1 MKIYQQ
7 ILNVDTIPN
16 WSRKQNSKNI
26 FEEIINLVLGITKH
40 GKHPKHK
47 PSAKG
52 WGAGKILLLRI
63 IKIFFPNGSG
73 SCSYIRSSSDSDYW
87 SNIVFTHKLIMYK

>member
-52 WGAGKILLLRI
+52 WGAGKLLLLWI
-63 IKIFFPNGSG
+63 IKIFFPTAPAPAPTSAPALTLTIGQILFSPTN
-73 SCSYIRSSSDSDYW
+73 
-87 SNIVFTHKLIMYK
+87 